1 MNFSDLPVDENAPMY
16 LFIPEV
22 IELQGIEHPVAL
34 GNYAR
39 LCRLGSPKKE
49 QLRHLLDPYIQAQ
62 QLRGVNP
69 WEFDRVPVAP
79 GQTQIVPHADPLE
92 NKFWVIEYWRKLVD
106 HELQLALELADPGL
120 TPLLAVNRLYG
131 PSMRLINNHAIIN
144 WLELNY
150 LTESTVIGSGH
161 VQGIVDAFNLL
172 TSFFASSEP
181 TFEFIRQALRKFEA
195 MKDISRRNPLYV
207 VGLVSIIESLLTTPQ
222 EGKTDNSLSHQLK
235 AKLTLFNNRLPI
247 PIDLGKYFPGGRS
260 LEIRTVVGKLY
271 NYRSDI
277 AHGNSSNFSKEL
289 AVLESHDAVC
299 KFLHTLIRH
308 LLLQAVREPSLVR
321 DIKSC

>member
-1 MNFSDLPVDENAPMY
+1 MNLSDLPVDKNAPMY

-22 IELQGIEHPVAL
+22 IELQGIEQPVAL

-39 LCRLGSPKKE
+39 LYRLGSPKKE
-49 QLRHLLDPYIQAQ
+49 QLRLLLDPYIHAQ
-62 QLRGVNP
+62 QLRGVTP

-79 GQTQIVPHADPLE
+79 GQTQIVPHTDPSE
-92 NKFWVIEYWRKLVD
+92 NKFWVIEYWRKLFD

-120 TPLLAVNRLYG
+120 TPLLAVNRLNA
-131 PSMRLINNHAIIN
+131 PSMSSINNHAIIN

-150 LTESTVIGSGH
+150 STESTVIGPGH
-161 VQGIVDAFNLL
+161 VQGIMDAFNLL
-172 TSFFASSEP
+172 TSFFSNSEP
-181 TFEFIRQALRKFEA
+181 KFEFIRKALQKFEA

-247 PIDLGKYFPGGRS
+247 PIDLGKYFPSDKS
-260 LEIRTVVGKLY
+260 LEMRTVVGKLY

-299 KFLHTLIRH
+299 EFLHTLIRH
-308 LLLQAVREPSLVR
+308 LLLQAIREPSLVR